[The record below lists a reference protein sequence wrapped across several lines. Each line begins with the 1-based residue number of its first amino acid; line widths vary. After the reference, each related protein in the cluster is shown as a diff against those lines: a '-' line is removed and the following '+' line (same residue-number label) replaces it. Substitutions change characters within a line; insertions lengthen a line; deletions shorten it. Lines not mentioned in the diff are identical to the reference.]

1 MYENMD
7 EKMLVLCND
16 GAVSARWEWCGEVGE
31 RQPASRPLLLT
42 GSLGCALATSHGTCL
57 TVSRTMVGRVCGA
70 SLLDQPNVTDCCLM
84 LPHPLFA
91 PSPVCTTRRMVGGA
105 ALYVGGCGDARGGC
119 APACLSWLLSM
130 LATAAGS
137 ESVIAALAS
146 SMHQELR

>member
-1 MYENMD
+1 MHENMD
-7 EKMLVLCND
+7 EKMFVLCND

-70 SLLDQPNVTDCCLM
+70 SLLDQPNVTDCCLT

-91 PSPVCTTRRMVGGA
+91 PSLPCLHHQADGRRRWSALRSTWVA
-105 ALYVGGCGDARGGC
+105 AVMRGVAARQY
-119 APACLSWLLSM
+119 A
-130 LATAAGS
+130 
-137 ESVIAALAS
+137 
-146 SMHQELR
+146 

>member
-1 MYENMD
+1 MTYTHHVDRWPCCWPASLTMYENMD

-57 TVSRTMVGRVCGA
+57 TMSRTMVGRVCGA

-105 ALYVGGCGDARGGC
+105 GVLCALRG
-119 APACLSWLLSM
+119 WL
-130 LATAAGS
+130 
-137 ESVIAALAS
+137 
-146 SMHQELR
+146 R